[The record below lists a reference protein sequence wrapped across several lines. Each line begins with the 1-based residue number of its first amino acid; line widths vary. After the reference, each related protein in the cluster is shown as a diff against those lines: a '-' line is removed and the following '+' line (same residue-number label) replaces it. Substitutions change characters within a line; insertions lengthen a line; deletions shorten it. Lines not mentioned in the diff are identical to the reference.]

1 MQPCAGKGGFPGVI
15 RPKKEYIKSY
25 ETYFGNTLNF
35 LIRAHTWNE
44 FVPQSFMA
52 L

>member
-1 MQPCAGKGGFPGVI
+1 MI
-15 RPKKEYIKSY
+15 SLKKEYIKSY
-25 ETYFGNTLNF
+25 ETYLDNILNF
-35 LIRAHTWNE
+35 LIRVHAWKE